1 MQVGS
6 LVKFKEEC
14 LPFLLEPSQIKRYG
28 DKVGVIIEAKGDPKL
43 GAKADPNKL
52 TPYTL
57 FKIHIDGTS
66 LEWFVYHELE
76 LVCK

>member
-57 FKIHIDGTS
+57 FKIHIGGTN

>member
-6 LVKFKEEC
+6 LVKFKEER
-14 LPFLLEPSQIKRYG
+14 LEFLLGPSEIKRYKG
-28 DKVGVIIEAKGDPKL
+28 KVGVIIEAKGKH
-43 GAKADPNKL
+43 KEI

-57 FKIHIDGTS
+57 FKIHMDGAN
-66 LEWFVYHELE
+66 LEWFVWHELD